1 MKKSTYFD
9 YAATTPVDPEVVKAM
24 KPFFNKKFGNS
35 SSLHSFGF
43 ETKEVLENNRKI
55 IADAINAKLEEI
67 VFTGSAT
74 ESNNMALK
82 GVAFAN
88 KGRHILVSS
97 IEHDCVLNSG
107 EWLKKQGFEV
117 EKISV
122 DKYGIVS
129 PGEIEK
135 KIRKDTILVSVMHVN
150 NEVGTIQPIKEI
162 GDICKKRNVYFH
174 TDAAQSFGKIPID
187 VKKMNI
193 DLLTVSSQKIYGP
206 KGAAALFIREGVR
219 IDPLL
224 HGGGQELGMRSS
236 TVNIPAIVGFGKA
249 TEICLFEMKKEGER
263 LTKLRNR
270 IINTILKEISNS
282 YLNGHSEKRISNNV
296 NIRFSFVEG
305 ESILFLLDSL
315 GIAISTASACS
326 SPKLEP
332 SHVLTAMGLKHE
344 EAHGSIRLSLG
355 RWTTSEDVDYL
366 LEVLPKVIKKLRN
379 ISPHKEYE

>member
-1 MKKSTYFD
+1 MKKRIYFD
-9 YAATTPVDPEVVKAM
+9 YAATTPVDPRVIKAM
-24 KPFFNKKFGNS
+24 EPFFNKKFGNS

-43 ETKEVLENNRKI
+43 ETKEVLENSRKI
-55 IADAINAKLEEI
+55 IADAINAKTTE
-67 VFTGSAT
+67 VFFTGSAT

-88 KGRHILVSS
+88 KGKHILVSS

-122 DKYGIVS
+122 DKYGLVN
-129 PGEIEK
+129 PEEVEK
-135 KIRKDTILVSVMHVN
+135 KIRKDTVLVSVMHAN
-150 NEVGTIQPIKEI
+150 NEVGTIEPIKEI
-162 GDICKKRNVYFH
+162 GSICRKKGVYFH

-187 VKKMNI
+187 VKKMNV
-193 DLLTVSSQKIYGP
+193 DLMTASSQKIYGP
-206 KGAAALFIREGVR
+206 KGAAMLFIREGVK

-224 HGGGQELGMRSS
+224 HGGGQEQGMRSS
-236 TVNIPAIVGFGKA
+236 TVNIPAIVGFSKA
-249 TEICLFEMKKEGER
+249 TEICLLEMKKEEER
-263 LTKLRNR
+263 LTNLRNK
-270 IINTILKEISNS
+270 IINTILKEVPNS
-282 YLNGHSEKRISNNV
+282 YLNGHLKKRIPNNV

-305 ESILFLLDSL
+305 ESILFSLDSL

-332 SHVLTAMGLKHE
+332 SHVLIALGLKHE

-366 LEVLPKVIKKLRN
+366 LKVLPEVIKKLRS
-379 ISPHKEYE
+379 ISPYKKDE